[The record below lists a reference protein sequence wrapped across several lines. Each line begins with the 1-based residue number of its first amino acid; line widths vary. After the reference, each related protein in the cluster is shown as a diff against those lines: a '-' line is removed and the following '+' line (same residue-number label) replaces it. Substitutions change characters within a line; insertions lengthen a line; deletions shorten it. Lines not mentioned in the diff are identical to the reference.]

1 LEKLV
6 DAKQSKKLDFSP
18 ILVPL
23 LSIVVALAFGGVLIF
38 IQGIDPLLA
47 YRVLFTLLL
56 DPLMESQLL

>member
-1 LEKLV
+1 V

-23 LSIVVALAFGGVLIF
+23 LSIVVALAFGGILIF

-47 YRVLFTLLL
+47 
-56 DPLMESQLL
+56 